1 MRTVSKRFFFR
12 IFRSAGGAF
21 VRNTWQSLLPFILF
35 TLFLSTTGCSLPY
48 VYHAAKGQYQLL
60 HGSIPVE
67 EALTGETLGSKESK
81 QLRLVAQIKA
91 FGEEKLGLK
100 KTDNYQTVYLESNQ
114 SPIYTLTASPKDR
127 LKQVTWWFPIVGRMP
142 YLGFFDSKKAEKKK
156 EKLLSK
162 DLDVFMGVAAAYS
175 TLGWFKDPVTMNLL
189 EGSTLDLVET
199 ILHEMTHTTLYLKGE
214 GEFNEGLAVLV
225 GKAGAVEFFES
236 NYGPSNPL
244 TIEAKN
250 SMADER
256 IFSIFIDSLLDELTQ
271 LYKSPISYQEK
282 LIRRE
287 KIFESF
293 LDRFVEIRAQL
304 QTDYFVPFGTFELNN
319 AYLMAIGLYHR
330 NFTLFEAL
338 LKEKNNSVK
347 ETIMYLRESAQKE
360 ELGMEW
366 LKNRVKEN
374 APNGTV
380 IEDAVMSFDIK

>member
-1 MRTVSKRFFFR
+1 VE
-12 IFRSAGGAF
+12 GA
-21 VRNTWQSLLPFILF
+21 L
-35 TLFLSTTGCSLPY
+35 
-48 VYHAAKGQYQLL
+48 K
-60 HGSIPVE
+60 
-67 EALTGETLGSKESK
+67 GETLGPKEAK
-81 QLRLVAQIKA
+81 QLRLVAQVKA

-162 DLDVFMGVAAAYS
+162 DLDVFMGVATAYS

-225 GKAGAVEFFES
+225 GKAGAVEFFKS

-256 IFSIFIDSLLDELTQ
+256 VFSLYMDSLLNELDQ
-271 LYKSPISYQEK
+271 LYKSPISFQEK
-282 LIRRE
+282 MIQRE
-287 KIFESF
+287 KIFESS

-304 QTDYFVPFGTFELNN
+304 QTNYFTGFGTVELNN

-338 LKEKNNSVK
+338 LKEKNHSVK
-347 ETIMYLRESAQKE
+347 ETIMYLRKSAQKE

-366 LKNRVKEN
+366 LKHHIQEN
-374 APNGTV
+374 SPNGTV
-380 IEDAVMSFDIK
+380 IADAVMSLDKK

>member
-1 MRTVSKRFFFR
+1 MLRTIIRVP
-12 IFRSAGGAF
+12 I
-21 VRNTWQSLLPFILF
+21 LLLFILSS
-35 TLFLSTTGCSLPY
+35 LFLSTTGCSLPY
-48 VYHAAKGQYQLL
+48 VYHTAKGQYQLL

-67 EALTGETLGSKESK
+67 EALTGETLGSKESEK
-81 QLRLVAQIKA
+81 LRLVALVKA

-114 SPIYTLTASPKDR
+114 APIYTLTASPKDC

-142 YLGFFDSKKAEKKK
+142 YLGFFDLKKAEKKK

-236 NYGPSNPL
+236 NYGPLNPL
-244 TIEAKN
+244 TIEARN

-256 IFSIFIDSLLDELTQ
+256 VFSLFMDSLLHELDQ

-287 KIFESF
+287 KIFDSF
-293 LDRFVEIRAQL
+293 LDRFVEIRRQL
-304 QTDYFVPFGTFELNN
+304 QTNYFTHFGIVELNN

-338 LKEKNNSVK
+338 LKEKNHSVK
-347 ETIMYLRESAQKE
+347 ETILYLRESAKKE
-360 ELGMEW
+360 ELGMKW
-366 LKNRVKEN
+366 LKNRVQKN
-374 APNGTV
+374 PPNGAV
-380 IEDAVMSFDIK
+380 IAETVMSLDEK